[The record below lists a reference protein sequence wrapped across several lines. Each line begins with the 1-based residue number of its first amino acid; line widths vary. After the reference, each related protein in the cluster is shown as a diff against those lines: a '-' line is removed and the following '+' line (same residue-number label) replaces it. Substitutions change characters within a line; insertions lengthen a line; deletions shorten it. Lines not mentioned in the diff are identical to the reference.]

1 MDKIQEATTAAS
13 PYVVPCHSW
22 LDTME
27 ELIHQQPANPNEQ
40 VERTKSI
47 GRLQRGIRPTVQ
59 CIDWHR
65 TQEAISRR
73 HPELQHV
80 TNLLAH
86 ATAVTPYLWLRRTT
100 ANMHRTQ
107 LRLGERYLLRLYGK
121 ERKKGS
127 LCPHCSTAPLTV
139 PHLLRDCPARMLMDV
154 RTEAWTLVKEAA
166 VAQGVMSPETPSE
179 ATTMPAVTADH
190 WYRFMVGAPVPT
202 TFLDTPVFGPMTNT
216 PTKVTSEQRR
226 TYADLLQR
234 TDNALCTMVEST
246 RGMNIL
252 PLPVAEQLE

>member
-1 MDKIQEATTAAS
+1 
-13 PYVVPCHSW
+13 
-22 LDTME
+22 
-27 ELIHQQPANPNEQ
+27 
-40 VERTKSI
+40 
-47 GRLQRGIRPTVQ
+47 
-59 CIDWHR
+59 
-65 TQEAISRR
+65 
-73 HPELQHV
+73 
-80 TNLLAH
+80 
-86 ATAVTPYLWLRRTT
+86 
-100 ANMHRTQ
+100 
-107 LRLGERYLLRLYGK
+107 
-121 ERKKGS
+121 
-127 LCPHCSTAPLTV
+127 
-139 PHLLRDCPARMLMDV
+139 MDV